1 MKVRGSRTGL
11 IVGLPLLVFLLI
23 TFVIVRDV
31 QTPITPG
38 GAAPLTQTF
47 DQSTAFTL
55 KYPDGWEYT
64 IPIAGV
70 FLLAPSETLYNNQ
83 PGPTLTVQRT
93 APLSVSGTLENALI
107 EYLNGGPLRTPGQW
121 RVTDPIHAIEF
132 HGRDARMV
140 EVEGANSSASPTM
153 HSRIIVTAADNSF
166 VYLFIS
172 LMPLTKVDV
181 SLPTL
186 DAMLA
191 TVQILE

>member
-1 MKVRGSRTGL
+1 MKLTRIQIL
-11 IVGLPLLVFLLI
+11 IGAAALVLALAVFLI
-23 TFVIVRDV
+23 IRDA
-31 QTPITPG
+31 QTPIAPG

-47 DQSTAFTL
+47 DQSSAFTL

-70 FLLAPSETLYNNQ
+70 FLLAPEETLYENQ

-93 APLSVSGTLENALI
+93 APLSVSGSLETALI

-121 RVTDPIHAIEF
+121 RVTDPIHSIEF

-140 EVEGANSSASPTM
+140 EVEGANNSASPTM
-153 HSRIIVTAADNSF
+153 HSRIIVTASDNSF
-166 VYLFIS
+166 VYLFIT
-172 LMPLTKVDV
+172 LMPLTKIEV

-191 TVQILE
+191 SVEILE